1 MDADE
6 KQKIKEELY
15 SLYKTLLKNNNNN
28 NNDNLNNITKIKD
41 ISSFNNLSLINDI
54 KKYFMEILSFN
65 EKCKANLL
73 QLENIIKKLEFDI
86 KYYLKRLLYYKIQ
99 NNSLEIKLNVFASME
114 EDYEGL
120 KEKLK
125 YEGGKFLENDRK
137 NNEIMILRNE
147 NSKIKKEIK
156 KLESQKVIMESEYK
170 NKIKILEKDKKEL
183 NKKIEEMEKNN
194 KKNNFSPNIN
204 LKLNKNNKE
213 NTINKKIKR
222 NNFNL
227 SNIYNLINYSNNNN
241 INNYI
246 KNNRQLINFH
256 SPKNDL
262 LYLDRSRNQNY
273 YNNKTSINTNLYTE
287 TYHKMT
293 NGLNANKILFPFNSK
308 YTRNKSLSVMKT
320 RDFNFSE
327 SKTMSFNNNNFN
339 KSENKQ
345 KSFNKIMNT
354 KKQNTFSLN
363 EKDLKNKAQFEKKYL
378 NRNFNRIISAKNIKN
393 NKI

>member
-28 NNDNLNNITKIKD
+28 NDNLNNIIKIKD

-54 KKYFMEILSFN
+54 KKYFIEILSFN

-114 EDYEGL
+114 EDYEEL

-194 KKNNFSPNIN
+194 KK
-204 LKLNKNNKE
+204 K
-213 NTINKKIKR
+213 
-222 NNFNL
+222 
-227 SNIYNLINYSNNNN
+227 
-241 INNYI
+241 
-246 KNNRQLINFH
+246 
-256 SPKNDL
+256 
-262 LYLDRSRNQNY
+262 
-273 YNNKTSINTNLYTE
+273 
-287 TYHKMT
+287 
-293 NGLNANKILFPFNSK
+293 
-308 YTRNKSLSVMKT
+308 
-320 RDFNFSE
+320 
-327 SKTMSFNNNNFN
+327 
-339 KSENKQ
+339 
-345 KSFNKIMNT
+345 
-354 KKQNTFSLN
+354 
-363 EKDLKNKAQFEKKYL
+363 
-378 NRNFNRIISAKNIKN
+378 
-393 NKI
+393 